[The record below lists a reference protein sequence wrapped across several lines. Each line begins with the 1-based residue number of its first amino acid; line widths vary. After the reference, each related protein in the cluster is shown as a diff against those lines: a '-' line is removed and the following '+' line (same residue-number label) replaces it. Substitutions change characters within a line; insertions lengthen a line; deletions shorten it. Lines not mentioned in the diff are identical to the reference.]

1 MPRRFSLAGLV
12 TVPLLLALGGCLSGP
27 RELKYLNDADLAHYR
42 DAATRIVD
50 LTEDDATRNERS
62 RRVEMA
68 AEPRRLSQPG
78 EQEIWD
84 LSLQETMKLGL
95 KNSEIIRESG
105 TFLSPNN
112 RLLAN
117 PEFTASVFTPAIQE
131 TNVQFGQRG
140 VDAAS
145 ADFDA
150 TFSSSMTW
158 GGSQR
163 VLRNQNFNI
172 PAGEVFDED
181 TGRFRA
187 SLSKI
192 TGAGTQFSLS
202 HNWDYLQNDAKN
214 ANQVE
219 FLSSFFGTAQAPT
232 LGLQMRHPLLAGAGT
247 EYTRIAGPR
256 LGRFGGATSI
266 VGVNQGV
273 MISRINNDISLS
285 DFEAAIR
292 NLVKDIEDL
301 YWDLHLAYRVYHTQ
315 KVALDSAEQTWRM
328 VQGDPRRPAAEKA
341 QSRDNY
347 FEIKGRT
354 EGARSDLYSAES
366 RLRRLVGLP
375 VNDGRIIRPSD
386 EPITARYSPD
396 WKGSLVDALT
406 RRVELRRQ
414 KWAIKSL
421 QFQLTAAGSLTRPQ
435 FDVVAGY
442 IVNGY
447 GDDLFGQSKR
457 VNRSAYG
464 TLADGNFNSWEAGL
478 QFSMPLGM
486 RTARAQVRNLELRL
500 AKARKALDEQEIEIS
515 HELAAAFQS
524 LDRAWA
530 TAQIGFTRRKA
541 ASESVRAYQAEYENG
556 RTSAD
561 LLLRAQVSLAQA
573 EIAYVSSLV
582 DYNKAIAELEY
593 RKGTSL
599 AHNNVHLAAGPWN
612 DQAAYRDALR
622 RAEARSHGSQSKL
635 LHAEPEPIVEPFE
648 QEAPGQQAPAAP
660 AAPTAPTA
668 PADEAIFETPGEP
681 VTDSESAQD

>member
-1 MPRRFSLAGLV
+1 
-12 TVPLLLALGGCLSGP
+12 
-27 RELKYLNDADLAHYR
+27 
-42 DAATRIVD
+42 
-50 LTEDDATRNERS
+50 
-62 RRVEMA
+62 MA

-117 PEFTASVFTPAIQE
+117 PEFTASVFNPAIQE

-219 FLSSFFGTAQAPT
+219 FLSSFFGTPQAPT
-232 LGLQMRHPLLAGAGT
+232 RGLQMRHPLLAGAGT

-315 KVALDSAEQTWRM
+315 KVAWTVPNRPGEWSRAIPAGRRRKGPVAGQLFRD
-328 VQGDPRRPAAEKA
+328 QGSYRGSSIRPLLRRIPTPPSRRTAGQRRPHHPSFRRTDHRAIQPRLEG
-341 QSRDNY
+341 QP
-347 FEIKGRT
+347 GRRIDQ
-354 EGARSDLYSAES
+354 A
-366 RLRRLVGLP
+366 
-375 VNDGRIIRPSD
+375 GRIATAKMGNQEPAVPADCGRQPDRP
-386 EPITARYSPD
+386 P
-396 WKGSLVDALT
+396 
-406 RRVELRRQ
+406 
-414 KWAIKSL
+414 
-421 QFQLTAAGSLTRPQ
+421 

-442 IVNGY
+442 NVNGY

-530 TAQIGFTRRKA
+530 TAQIGFNRRKA

-599 AHNNVHLAAGPWN
+599 AHNNVHLAEGPWN

-648 QEAPGQQAPAAP
+648 QEAPGQQAPAP
-660 AAPTAPTA
+660 PSRRSHGT
-668 PADEAIFETPGEP
+668 GR
-681 VTDSESAQD
+681 

>member
-1 MPRRFSLAGLV
+1 MPPRHPLRKLL

-27 RELKYLNDADLAHYR
+27 RELTYLNEADLTHYR
-42 DAATRIVD
+42 DIATRIVD
-50 LTEDDATRNERS
+50 LDESEATRDRQS
-62 RRVEMA
+62 ALAEMA
-68 AEPRRLSQPG
+68 AEPRRLSRPG
-78 EQEIWD
+78 KQEIWD
-84 LSLQETMKLGL
+84 LSLQEVMQLGL

-117 PEFTASVFTPAIQE
+117 PEFASSVFNPAIQE

-140 VDAAS
+140 IEAAS
-145 ADFDA
+145 ADFD
-150 TFSSSMTW
+150 TLFQSSMTW
-158 GGSQR
+158 AGSRTVQR
-163 VLRNQNFNI
+163 TANLGFS
-172 PAGEVFDED
+172 PGDTLDED
-181 TGRFRA
+181 SGRFRA

-192 TGAGTQFSLS
+192 TGAGTQLSFS
-202 HNWDYLQNDAKN
+202 HNWDYSQN
-214 ANQVE
+214 NQR
-219 FLSSFFGTAQAPT
+219 FNLFPSSFYGTAQAPS

-247 EYTRIAGPR
+247 EYTQIAGPR

-273 MISRINNDISLS
+273 VISRINSDITLTE
-285 DFEAAIR
+285 FEVAIR
-292 NLVKDIEDL
+292 NLVKDTEDL

-347 FEIKGRT
+347 FEIKGRA

-366 RLRRLVGLP
+366 RLRRLIGLP

-386 EPITARYSPD
+386 EPITAEYTPD
-396 WKGSLVDALT
+396 WKSSLVDALT

-421 QFQLTAAGSLTRPQ
+421 QLQLTAAQSLTRPQ
-435 FDVVAGY
+435 LDVVLGY
-442 IVNGY
+442 NVNGF
-447 GDDLFGQSKR
+447 GDDLLGQSNR
-457 VNRSAYG
+457 PHRSAYG
-464 TLADGNFNSWEAGL
+464 SLADGDFSSWEAGL
-478 QFSMPLGM
+478 QFNMPLGM
-486 RTARAQVRNLELRL
+486 RTAQAQVRNLELRL
-500 AKARKALDEQEIEIS
+500 AKARKALDEQEVEIS
-515 HELAAAFQS
+515 HELAAAFQA

-530 TAQIGFTRRKA
+530 TARIGFNRRKA
-541 ASESVRAYQAEYENG
+541 AAESVRAYQAEYENG

-573 EIAYVSSLV
+573 EIAYFSSLV

-593 RKGTSL
+593 RKGRSL
-599 AHNNVHLAAGPWN
+599 EHNNVRLAEGPWN

-622 RAEARSHGSQSKL
+622 RAEARSHGSRSKL
-635 LHAEPEPIVEPFE
+635 IHAEPEPFVEPFE
-648 QEAPGQQAPAAP
+648 QEAP
-660 AAPTAPTA
+660 TL
-668 PADEAIFETPGEP
+668 
-681 VTDSESAQD
+681 QDP

>member
-1 MPRRFSLAGLV
+1 MPRRVSLARLLI
-12 TVPLLLALGGCLSGP
+12 VPLLLALGGCLSGP
-27 RELKYLNDADLAHYR
+27 RELKYLDDADLAHYR
-42 DAATRIVD
+42 DVATRIVD

-62 RRVEMA
+62 RRAEMA

-84 LSLQETMKLGL
+84 LTLQETMKLGL

-117 PEFTASVFTPAIQE
+117 PEFTASVFNPAIQE

-158 GGSQR
+158 GGSQSINR
-163 VLRNQNFNI
+163 TNNLGLS
-172 PAGEVFDED
+172 PGSTLDED

-202 HNWDYLQNDAKN
+202 HNWDYSQSNLPTNL
-214 ANQVE
+214 
-219 FLSSFFGTAQAPT
+219 FPSSFFGTSQAPT
-232 LGLQMRHPLLAGAGT
+232 VGLQMRHPLWAGSGT

-273 MISRINNDISLS
+273 MISRINNDISLN

-301 YWDLHLAYRVYHTQ
+301 YWDLHLSYRVYHTQ

-366 RLRRLVGLP
+366 RLRRLVGLS

-442 IVNGY
+442 NVNGY
-447 GDDLFGQSKR
+447 GDDLLGQSNR
-457 VNRSAYG
+457 PNRSAYG
-464 TLADGNFNSWEAGL
+464 TLADGNFSSWEAGL

-515 HELAAAFQS
+515 HELAAAFQA

-530 TAQIGFTRRKA
+530 TAQIGFNRRKA

-599 AHNNVHLAAGPWN
+599 THNNVHLAEGPWN

-622 RAEARSHGSQSKL
+622 RAESRSHGSRSKL

-648 QEAPGQQAPAAP
+648 QEAPAQQAPEAP
-660 AAPTAPTA
+660 AAPTA

-681 VTDSESAQD
+681 VTDSQSARD